1 MYRGVSREGYMK
13 SIAARSSTYNGVGSA
28 PRTIVMI
35 AMLIFAVSGLI
46 SGFAVGAFVG
56 PKYITSSRLNQA
68 TTPVAQKTS
77 THTAS
82 GTIHPV
88 AFGFPVIDTISNF
101 EVADGTTVYT
111 LSAHAVDQSIDKGH
125 GKAVQA
131 PDITCRLWLVD
142 NTQNPDVPIER
153 LKSSDTLANSPFPGE
168 ITGLVFDSTTPQTQ
182 TCNNGV
188 GTWKYQV
195 DTSVTPG
202 GYYLVVL
209 TDWQGAYY
217 DWSWVVVTIKK
228 QGS

>member
-1 MYRGVSREGYMK
+1 MK
-13 SIAARSSTYNGVGSA
+13 GIAARDSMYNGLGSA
-28 PRTIVMI
+28 SRTIAVL

-56 PKYITSSRLNQA
+56 PKYLTSSNLKQT
-68 TTPVAQKTS
+68 TTPVVQKTVIR
-77 THTAS
+77 TTP

-88 AFGFPVIDTISNF
+88 ALGFPVIDTISNF

-111 LSAHAVDQSIDKGH
+111 FSAHAVDRSIDKGH
-125 GKAVQA
+125 GKAVHA

-142 NTQNPDVPIER
+142 STQNPDVPPDR
-153 LKSSDTLANSPFPGE
+153 LASPDTLANSPFPHE
-168 ITGLVFDSTTPQTQ
+168 IAGLVFDSTTPQTQ

-202 GYYLVVL
+202 SYYLVVL
-209 TDWQGAYY
+209 TDWQGAHY

-228 QGS
+228 QGA